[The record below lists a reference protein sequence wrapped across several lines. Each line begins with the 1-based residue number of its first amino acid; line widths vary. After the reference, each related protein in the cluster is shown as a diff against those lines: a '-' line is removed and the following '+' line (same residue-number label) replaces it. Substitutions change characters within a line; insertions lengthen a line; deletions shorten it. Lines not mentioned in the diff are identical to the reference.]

1 MATAMWT
8 AMLHSI
14 SLLLWRPAQ
23 INLLEESVR
32 RKFSDP
38 AEVAGHRAEAL
49 SGLTPHQREFVNRHA
64 MPGARVLDIGCA
76 AGRASL
82 ALAASGDRVVA
93 IDRCATMV
101 GEAAGLARTR
111 GLDLGFCVMD
121 ARALG
126 FAEATFDTVLMLG
139 STLSYIPGRDARI
152 RVLSQACRVLKPGGK
167 LLVETQS
174 RASSRTFRAF
184 FAAMAW
190 GDRLLRRLGRATAW
204 ELGDRFGIKVSA
216 AQSASPV
223 YFHMYEPKELESDL
237 AVAGLVPA
245 VDDTSLYLMHYV
257 GTKPRHRRA

>member
-1 MATAMWT
+1 MWS

-14 SLLLWRPAQ
+14 SLVLWPPARVG
-23 INLLEESVR
+23 LLEETVR

-38 AEVAGHRAEAL
+38 AEVEGHRAEAL
-49 SGLTPHQREFVNRHA
+49 SGLTPHQRQFLDRHA
-64 MPGARVLDIGCA
+64 VPGARVLDIGCA
-76 AGRASL
+76 VGRASL
-82 ALAASGDRVVA
+82 ALAAGGDRVVA
-93 IDRCATMV
+93 IDRCPTMV

-111 GLDLGFCVMD
+111 RLDLSVCVMD

-126 FAEATFDTVLMLG
+126 FAEGTFDTALLLG
-139 STLSYIPGRDARI
+139 STLSYVPGRDARI

-174 RASSRTFRAF
+174 RAYSPMFRAF

-190 GDRLLRRLGRATAW
+190 GDRLLRRLGRASAW
-204 ELGDRFGIKVSA
+204 ELGDRFGVKVSA
-216 AQSASPV
+216 ARSASPV
-223 YFHMYEPKELESDL
+223 YFHMYEPTELESDL